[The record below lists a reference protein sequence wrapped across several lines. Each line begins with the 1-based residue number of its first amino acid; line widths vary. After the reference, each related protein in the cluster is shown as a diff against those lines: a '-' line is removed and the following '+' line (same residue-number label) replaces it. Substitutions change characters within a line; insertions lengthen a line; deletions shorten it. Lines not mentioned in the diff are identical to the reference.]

1 MMPSFRLVQ
10 LTFLLMFLFMLTG
23 CKDYDLN
30 PFSTVLRY
38 TIENGVAKNAVEDKK
53 DSEVVYDE

>member
-1 MMPSFRLVQ
+1 
-10 LTFLLMFLFMLTG
+10 MLTG

-38 TIENGVAKNAVEDKK
+38 TIANANVAKVEDKK

>member
-38 TIENGVAKNAVEDKK
+38 TIENVGAKVEDKK
-53 DSEVVYDE
+53 DSEVMYDE

>member
-1 MMPSFRLVQ
+1 
-10 LTFLLMFLFMLTG
+10 MLTG

-30 PFSTVLRY
+30 PLSTVLRY
-38 TIENGVAKNAVEDKK
+38 TIENANVAKVEDKK

>member
-38 TIENGVAKNAVEDKK
+38 TIENVVAKVEDKK
-53 DSEVVYDE
+53 DSEVMYDE

>member
-1 MMPSFRLVQ
+1 
-10 LTFLLMFLFMLTG
+10 MLTG

-38 TIENGVAKNAVEDKK
+38 TIENVGAKVEDKK
-53 DSEVVYDE
+53 DSEVMYDE

>member
-1 MMPSFRLVQ
+1 
-10 LTFLLMFLFMLTG
+10 MLTG

-38 TIENGVAKNAVEDKK
+38 TVENVVAKVEDKK
-53 DSEVVYDE
+53 DSEVMYDE

>member
-1 MMPSFRLVQ
+1 
-10 LTFLLMFLFMLTG
+10 LLMFLFMLTG

-38 TIENGVAKNAVEDKK
+38 TIENANVAKVEDKK

>member
-38 TIENGVAKNAVEDKK
+38 TIENANVAKVEDKK

>member
-23 CKDYDLN
+23 CKDFDLN

-38 TIENGVAKNAVEDKK
+38 TIENVVAKVEDKK